1 MKVGDLVLDHY
12 DGEVGL
18 VVCAGPGFH
27 VEVADDHAGFLNG
40 LMPSWKV
47 SWPSIPAYL
56 CDLGQDALDE
66 GLVTIIHEA

>member
-1 MKVGDLVLDHY
+1 MKPGDLVQDLN

-18 VVCAGPGFH
+18 VVCAGSGFH
-27 VEVADDHAGFLNG
+27 TGDTAYPDG

-47 SWPSIPAYL
+47 NWPSVAQYL

-66 GLVTIIHEA
+66 GLVKVISKA